1 MGRKLLIMPPYKPVE
16 YKGDMGREIERRG
29 EMYRDA
35 EMRYPDWRTDMR
47 AAPYRGSGGYNDRAG
62 VMTYGGDMRMGG
74 DGYDGGYSRMREPEM
89 TGPYYGY
96 EDDAEMRRGR
106 DSRGRYT
113 SVRGE
118 YEPEMARR
126 RRRDGTYMSMGG
138 YDEPEM
144 NESRYWPPYGVPPVY
159 ERTREETMPK
169 MHKIGFSIGGEM
181 ERLPEVGHEYK
192 ADGTYRTG
200 DEMARR
206 TAEAQKGYGM
216 GDEVMPMT
224 RETAMEWMKELE
236 NADGSHGPH
245 WNMQQTNTVM
255 AQHKL
260 QGDPT
265 EWFVA
270 LNLMYSDYCEVAKK
284 MGVNNLDFY
293 VCMAKAFLN
302 DPDASEGKLERY
314 YQYIAK

>member
-1 MGRKLLIMPPYKPVE
+1 MTRMNRRDE
-16 YKGDMGREIERRG
+16 DERRND
-29 EMYRDA
+29 MD
-35 EMRYPDWRTDMR
+35 MRYPDWRTDMR
-47 AAPYRGSGGYNDRAG
+47 STPYRGGEMS
-62 VMTYGGDMRMGG
+62 YG
-74 DGYDGGYSRMREPEM
+74 REPEM

-113 SVRGE
+113 SVRSE
-118 YEPEMARR
+118 YEPEMGRR
-126 RRRDGTYMSMGG
+126 RRVDGTYMGG

-159 ERTREETMPK
+159 ERTREETAPR

-181 ERLPEVGHEYK
+181 ERIPEVGHEYK

-216 GDEVMPMT
+216 SDEVMPMT
-224 RETAMEWMKELE
+224 RETAMEWMQSLE
-236 NADGSHGPH
+236 NADKTRGPH
-245 WNMQQTNTVM
+245 WDMSKTNTVM
-255 AQHKL
+255 AQNKL
-260 QGDPT
+260 SGDPV

-293 VCMAKAFLN
+293 VCMAKAFLS
-302 DPDASEGKLERY
+302 DDDAQPGKLERY
-314 YQYIAK
+314 YQFIAK

>member
-1 MGRKLLIMPPYKPVE
+1 MGRKLLIMPPYQPVE

-29 EMYRDA
+29 DMYRDA
-35 EMRYPDWRTDMR
+35 DMRYPDWRTEMR

-62 VMTYGGDMRMGG
+62 VMTYG
-74 DGYDGGYSRMREPEM
+74 REPEM
-89 TGPYYGY
+89 IGPYYGY

-113 SVRGE
+113 SVRSE
-118 YEPEMARR
+118 YEPEMTRR

-159 ERTREETMPK
+159 ERTREETTPRMNR
-169 MHKIGFSIGGEM
+169 IGFALEGEM
-181 ERLPEVGHEYK
+181 ERKPEVGHEYK
-192 ADGTYRTG
+192 ADGTYRIG
-200 DEMARR
+200 DEMAHR
-206 TAEAQKGYGM
+206 TATPQKGYGM
-216 GDEVMPMT
+216 SDEVMPMT
-224 RETAMEWMKELE
+224 RETAMEWMQELE
-236 NADGSHGPH
+236 NADGSRGPH
-245 WNMQQTNTVM
+245 WSMQQTNTVM

-260 QGDPT
+260 SGDPV

-293 VCMAKAFLN
+293 VCMAKAFLQ
-302 DPDASEGKLERY
+302 DADSVDDKLSAY
-314 YQYIAK
+314 YQYIVK